1 MTFFF
6 FSHELIRHLEEARSV
21 NTDLAVLVVNQVSL
35 MVCVEKLFLTRLTS
49 GFDYKLYLKGS
60 MALAFPQ
67 PYSQREQNNI
77 T

>member
-35 MVCVEKLFLTRLTS
+35 RALMEILF
-49 GFDYKLYLKGS
+49 
-60 MALAFPQ
+60 
-67 PYSQREQNNI
+67 
-77 T
+77 

>member
-1 MTFFF
+1 MSGKT
-6 FSHELIRHLEEARSV
+6 L
-21 NTDLAVLVVNQVSL
+21 
-35 MVCVEKLFLTRLTS
+35 LTRLTS

-67 PYSQREQNNI
+67 PYPQREQNNI